1 MVERRSP
8 KPDVEGSSPSGREFL
23 KVEMNENTNNIVK
36 DIKTYF
42 KGVQTE
48 WTKITWPEKNQ
59 IIVETL
65 FVIAI
70 VTAFTIA
77 VFCVDKVYAWILG
90 FIPTIR

>member
-1 MVERRSP
+1 
-8 KPDVEGSSPSGREFL
+8 
-23 KVEMNENTNNIVK
+23 MNDTNNNIVK
-36 DIKTYF
+36 NIKTYL

-77 VFCVDKVYAWILG
+77 VFCVDKLYAWILG